1 MEDKLTTWRLS
12 AERVGMVKPK
22 KGHRWVGEK
31 ETMYMKHHEVKEAD
45 WLPTASFRT
54 SDSPL
59 PSSAC
64 KSLGPGHGSS
74 SFGGDS
80 G

>member
-54 SDSPL
+54 SDL
-59 PSSAC
+59 FG
-64 KSLGPGHGSS
+64 LQVFRTWHGSS